1 MPLDVCIQ
9 MDPMEGVN
17 VRGDTTFALAR
28 EAMARG
34 HAVWTYGA
42 EALRYEGGRVTAT
55 ARRVERLTDEQGRH
69 VTFGAPVL
77 RDLATTDVVLIR
89 QDPPFDMTY
98 ITACHLLEALPPSV
112 LVLNDPA
119 EVRGAPEKLF
129 VMDFPEL
136 MPPTLVTSDQG
147 AIREFREQ
155 HGDMI
160 LKPLFGNGGAGVF
173 RLRPDDQNL
182 ASLLEL
188 FLGTPGPGYR
198 PVPVIA
204 QAYLP
209 AVRAGDKRVLLLD
222 GEPVG
227 AINRVPA
234 EGEARSNMHVGGR
247 AEAIEL
253 DARDREICA
262 AIGPELKRRRLVLT
276 GIDVIGGLMTEINVT
291 SPTGIQE
298 LKRFGGPDM
307 AAMFWDWTETAKGA
321 TKKV

>member
-1 MPLDVCIQ
+1 MTLDVCIQ
-9 MDPMEGVN
+9 MDPMEGVD

-28 EAMARG
+28 EALARG
-34 HAVWTYGA
+34 HRVSTYGA
-42 EALRYEGGRVTAT
+42 EALRYEGSTVSAT
-55 ARRVERLTDEQGRH
+55 ARRIEALTDEQGRH
-69 VTFGAPVL
+69 VTFGPPEL
-77 RDLATTDVVLIR
+77 RDLEATDVVLIR

-129 VMDFPEL
+129 VMDFPDL
-136 MPPTLVTSDQG
+136 MPPTLVTSDQQ
-147 AIREFREQ
+147 AIRDFRDQ

-160 LKPLFGNGGAGVF
+160 LKPLYGNGGAGVF

-262 AIGPELKRRRLVLT
+262 AIEPELKRRRLVLT

-321 TKKV
+321 ATKV

>member
-1 MPLDVCIQ
+1 MPLDICIQ
-9 MDPMEGVN
+9 MDSMEGVN

-28 EAMARG
+28 EALARG
-34 HAVWTYGA
+34 HAVSTYGA

-55 ARRVERLTDEQGRH
+55 VRPVDRLTEEQGRH
-69 VTFGAPVL
+69 VAFGAEEV
-77 RDLATTDVVLIR
+77 RDLAACDVVLIR

-98 ITACHLLEALPPSV
+98 VTACHILEALPTSV

-119 EVRGAPEKLF
+119 EIRGAPEKLF
-129 VMDFPEL
+129 VMDYPDL
-136 MPPTLVTSDQG
+136 MPPTLVTSDQA
-147 AIREFREQ
+147 AIRAFRER

-160 LKPLFGNGGAGVF
+160 LKPLYGNGGAGVF

-182 ASLLEL
+182 ASLMEM
-188 FLGTPGPGYR
+188 FLGAPGPGYR

-209 AVRAGDKRVLLLD
+209 AVRAGDKRVLILD

-247 AEAIEL
+247 AEAVEL
-253 DARDREICA
+253 DARDLEICA

-298 LKRFGGPDM
+298 LRRFGGPDM
-307 AAMFWDWTETAKGA
+307 AALFWDWTERAKA
-321 TKKV
+321 AA

>member
-1 MPLDVCIQ
+1 MPLDICIQ
-9 MDPMEGVN
+9 MDPMEGVK

-28 EAMARG
+28 EALARG
-34 HAVWTYGA
+34 HTVWTYGA
-42 EALRYEGGRVTAT
+42 EALRYQGGRVTVT
-55 ARRVERLTDEQGRH
+55 ARRITELTDEQGRH
-69 VTFGAPVL
+69 VTFGAPEV
-77 RDLATTDVVLIR
+77 RDLAGTDVVLIR

-98 ITACHLLEALPPSV
+98 ITACHILEALPGSV

-129 VMDFPEL
+129 VMDFPDL

-147 AIREFREQ
+147 SIRDFRDA

-160 LKPLFGNGGAGVF
+160 LKPLYGNGGAGVF

-253 DARDREICA
+253 DERDREICA

-298 LKRFGGPDM
+298 LRRFGGPDM
-307 AAMFWDWTETAKGA
+307 AAMFWDWTET
-321 TKKV
+321 TKAV